1 MSQKIVIKANVK
13 REPQDTVPTVSYV
26 WNWRRIVSI
35 SMLVLMTS
43 AAVIYGLTSAVNA
56 EQGEHP
62 NEQEH
67 FLSFKNSVEND
78 DTLLSDNVENQLI
91 TEASIDPM
99 LVVQAQQNEDSNNS
113 NTVDDLNSNA
123 SGSSNDTAEIKSF
136 SQIDDEVSAEQTNV
150 VAESNIEFITDENTQ
165 SLAAVESGINQN
177 IIEDNADE
185 SNTAVNSLN
194 NSEVDEV
201 DTINLLPEIE
211 NDDGALTGTEGF
223 SPTAQVASVALGA
236 QIDTGK
242 ISRAVL
248 TRKVS
253 KREPTNVF
261 AADIRLSQFEEDL
274 SFFSEL
280 KNLQGQEI
288 KHVWSFEGNTMAE
301 IALNVTSSRYRTYST
316 KNIMDSQT
324 GHWRVDVVDEQGNL
338 IAQKEFRILA
348 D

>member
-13 REPQDTVPTVSYV
+13 RELQESVPMVSYE

-35 SMLVLMTS
+35 AMLVLMTS
-43 AAVIYGLTSAVNA
+43 AAVVYGLTTSASA

-62 NEQEH
+62 NEQEQ
-67 FLSFKNSVEND
+67 FLSFSSNAQNQASLEVTDVEPESSVNNTPNEPAEVMQARIEP
-78 DTLLSDNVENQLI
+78 LSAE
-91 TEASIDPM
+91 
-99 LVVQAQQNEDSNNS
+99 QNEAQLSISS
-113 NTVDDLNSNA
+113 NTSDDAELVNNPPVLLANNDSVTEQSESINTELNSNLD
-123 SGSSNDTAEIKSF
+123 NDVQEETTEA
-136 SQIDDEVSAEQTNV
+136 QN
-150 VAESNIEFITDENTQ
+150 VAELASQ
-165 SLAAVESGINQN
+165 SDLLLELES
-177 IIEDNADE
+177 
-185 SNTAVNSLN
+185 
-194 NSEVDEV
+194 
-201 DTINLLPEIE
+201 
-211 NDDGALTGTEGF
+211 DDGALSGTEGF

-261 AADIRLSQFEEDL
+261 AADIRLSQFDEGV
-274 SFFSEL
+274 SFFSEI
-280 KNLQGQEI
+280 KNLQGQQV
-288 KHVWSFEGNTMAE
+288 KHVWSFEGETMAE
-301 IALNVTSSRYRTYST
+301 ITLNVTSPRYRTYST
-316 KNIMDSQT
+316 KNIMDTQT

>member
-13 REPQDTVPTVSYV
+13 RELQESVPTVSYE

-35 SMLVLMTS
+35 AMLVLMTS
-43 AAVIYGLTSAVNA
+43 AAVVYGLTASVSA

-67 FLSFKNSVEND
+67 FLSFSNSAASQTSDEATGVEPKQLTNIPEESVEI
-78 DTLLSDNVENQLI
+78 TQMSIEPLLALQNENQKNI
-91 TEASIDPM
+91 S
-99 LVVQAQQNEDSNNS
+99 S
-113 NTVDDLNSNA
+113 NTPSEVDFVNNDTILLANNEIVTDQSESINTELNSNLD
-123 SGSSNDTAEIKSF
+123 NEVQQETAEA
-136 SQIDDEVSAEQTNV
+136 Q
-150 VAESNIEFITDENTQ
+150 NTTEPANQ
-165 SLAAVESGINQN
+165 S
-177 IIEDNADE
+177 
-185 SNTAVNSLN
+185 
-194 NSEVDEV
+194 
-201 DTINLLPEIE
+201 NLLLELE
-211 NDDGALTGTEGF
+211 NDDGALSGTEGF

-236 QIDTGK
+236 QIDTDK

-261 AADIRLSQFEEDL
+261 AADVRLSQFEDSL

-280 KNLQGQEI
+280 KGLQGQQVRHI
-288 KHVWSFEGNTMAE
+288 WTFEGSVMAE
-301 IALNVTSSRYRTYST
+301 ISLNVTSTRYRTYST
-316 KNIMDSQT
+316 KNIMDTQA

>member
-13 REPQDTVPTVSYV
+13 RELQESVPTVSYE

-35 SMLVLMTS
+35 AMLVLMTS
-43 AAVIYGLTSAVNA
+43 AAVVYGLTTSASA

-62 NEQEH
+62 NEQEQ
-67 FLSFKNSVEND
+67 FLSFSSNAQNQASVEVTD
-78 DTLLSDNVENQLI
+78 VEPQ
-91 TEASIDPM
+91 SS
-99 LVVQAQQNEDSNNS
+99 VNNS
-113 NTVDDLNSNA
+113 PNEP
-123 SGSSNDTAEIKSF
+123 AEVMQARI
-136 SQIDDEVSAEQTNV
+136 EPLSAEQNEVEQNISINAPAKADPVNTDTVLLANNDIV
-150 VAESNIEFITDENTQ
+150 IDQSESINTELNSDLDNDLQEETEEAQNVAEPANQTELLLD
-165 SLAAVESGINQN
+165 LES
-177 IIEDNADE
+177 
-185 SNTAVNSLN
+185 
-194 NSEVDEV
+194 
-201 DTINLLPEIE
+201 
-211 NDDGALTGTEGF
+211 DDGALSGTEGF

-261 AADIRLSQFEEDL
+261 AADIRLSQFDEGL
-274 SFFSEL
+274 SFFSEI
-280 KNLQGQEI
+280 KNLQGQQV
-288 KHVWSFEGNTMAE
+288 KHIWSFEGEIMAE
-301 IALNVTSSRYRTYST
+301 ITLDVTSPRYRTYST

-348 D
+348 E

>member
-13 REPQDTVPTVSYV
+13 RELQESVPTVSYE

-35 SMLVLMTS
+35 AMLVLMTS
-43 AAVIYGLTSAVNA
+43 AAVVYGLTTSASA

-62 NEQEH
+62 NEQEQ
-67 FLSFKNSVEND
+67 FLSFSSNAQNQ
-78 DTLLSDNVENQLI
+78 TNVEV
-91 TEASIDPM
+91 TDVESESSINNTPNEPAEVM
-99 LVVQAQQNEDSNNS
+99 QARIEPLSAEQNEAQLSISS
-113 NTVDDLNSNA
+113 NTSDEAELVNNPPVLLANNDSVTEQSESINTELNSNLD
-123 SGSSNDTAEIKSF
+123 NDVQEETAEA
-136 SQIDDEVSAEQTNV
+136 QN
-150 VAESNIEFITDENTQ
+150 VAEPASQ
-165 SLAAVESGINQN
+165 SDLLLELES
-177 IIEDNADE
+177 
-185 SNTAVNSLN
+185 
-194 NSEVDEV
+194 
-201 DTINLLPEIE
+201 
-211 NDDGALTGTEGF
+211 DDGALSGTEGF

-261 AADIRLSQFEEDL
+261 AADIRLSQFDEGV
-274 SFFSEL
+274 SFFSEI
-280 KNLQGQEI
+280 KNLQGQQV
-288 KHVWSFEGNTMAE
+288 KHVWSFEGETMAE
-301 IALNVTSSRYRTYST
+301 ITLNVTSPRYRTYST
-316 KNIMDSQT
+316 KNIMDTQT

>member
-13 REPQDTVPTVSYV
+13 RELQESVPTVSYE

-35 SMLVLMTS
+35 AMLVLMTS
-43 AAVIYGLTSAVNA
+43 AAVVYGLTTSASA

-62 NEQEH
+62 NEQEQ
-67 FLSFKNSVEND
+67 FLSFSNNAQNQ
-78 DTLLSDNVENQLI
+78 TNVEVTYVEPESSVNNTHNEPELVNNPPVLLANNDSV
-91 TEASIDPM
+91 TEQSESI
-99 LVVQAQQNEDSNNS
+99 
-113 NTVDDLNSNA
+113 NTELNSNLD
-123 SGSSNDTAEIKSF
+123 NDVQEETAEAQNVAKPA
-136 SQIDDEVSAEQTNV
+136 SQSDLLLEL
-150 VAESNIEFITDENTQ
+150 ES
-165 SLAAVESGINQN
+165 
-177 IIEDNADE
+177 
-185 SNTAVNSLN
+185 
-194 NSEVDEV
+194 
-201 DTINLLPEIE
+201 
-211 NDDGALTGTEGF
+211 DDGALSGTEGF

-261 AADIRLSQFEEDL
+261 AADIRLSQFDEGV
-274 SFFSEL
+274 SFFSEI
-280 KNLQGQEI
+280 KNLQGQQV
-288 KHVWSFEGNTMAE
+288 KHVWSFEGETMAE
-301 IALNVTSSRYRTYST
+301 ITLNVTSPRYRTYST
-316 KNIMDSQT
+316 KNIMDTQT

>member
-13 REPQDTVPTVSYV
+13 RELQESVPTVSYE

-35 SMLVLMTS
+35 AMLVLMTS
-43 AAVIYGLTSAVNA
+43 AAVVYGLTTSASA

-62 NEQEH
+62 NEQEQ
-67 FLSFKNSVEND
+67 FLSFSSNAQNQTSVEVTDVEPQSSVSNSPND
-78 DTLLSDNVENQLI
+78 PA
-91 TEASIDPM
+91 EAM
-99 LVVQAQQNEDSNNS
+99 QARIEP
-113 NTVDDLNSNA
+113 L
-123 SGSSNDTAEIKSF
+123 
-136 SQIDDEVSAEQTNV
+136 SAEQNEVEQNISINAPAKADPVNTDAVLLANNDIV
-150 VAESNIEFITDENTQ
+150 IDQSESINTELNSGLDNDLQEETEEAQNVAEPANQTELLLD
-165 SLAAVESGINQN
+165 LES
-177 IIEDNADE
+177 
-185 SNTAVNSLN
+185 
-194 NSEVDEV
+194 
-201 DTINLLPEIE
+201 
-211 NDDGALTGTEGF
+211 DDGALSGTEGF

-261 AADIRLSQFEEDL
+261 AADIRLSQFDEGV
-274 SFFSEL
+274 SFFSEI
-280 KNLQGQEI
+280 KNLQGQQV
-288 KHVWSFEGNTMAE
+288 KHVWSFEGETMAE
-301 IALNVTSSRYRTYST
+301 ITLNVTSPRYRTYST
-316 KNIMDSQT
+316 KNIMDTQT

>member
-13 REPQDTVPTVSYV
+13 RELQESVPTVSYE

-35 SMLVLMTS
+35 AMLVLMTS
-43 AAVIYGLTSAVNA
+43 AAVVYGLTTSASA

-62 NEQEH
+62 NEQEQ
-67 FLSFKNSVEND
+67 FLSFSNNAQNQ
-78 DTLLSDNVENQLI
+78 TNVEVTDVEPESSVNN
-91 TEASIDPM
+91 THNEPAEVM
-99 LVVQAQQNEDSNNS
+99 QARIEPLPAEQNEAQLSISS
-113 NTVDDLNSNA
+113 NTSDEAELVNNPPVLLANNDSVTEQSESINTELNSNLD
-123 SGSSNDTAEIKSF
+123 NDVQEETAEA
-136 SQIDDEVSAEQTNV
+136 QN
-150 VAESNIEFITDENTQ
+150 VAEPASQ
-165 SLAAVESGINQN
+165 SDLLLELES
-177 IIEDNADE
+177 
-185 SNTAVNSLN
+185 
-194 NSEVDEV
+194 
-201 DTINLLPEIE
+201 
-211 NDDGALTGTEGF
+211 DDGALSGTEGF

-261 AADIRLSQFEEDL
+261 AADIRLSQFDEGV
-274 SFFSEL
+274 SFFSEI
-280 KNLQGQEI
+280 KNLQGQQV
-288 KHVWSFEGNTMAE
+288 KHVWSFEGETMAE
-301 IALNVTSSRYRTYST
+301 ITLNVTSPRYRTYST
-316 KNIMDSQT
+316 KNIMDTQT

>member
-13 REPQDTVPTVSYV
+13 RELQESVPTVSYE

-35 SMLVLMTS
+35 AMLVLMTS
-43 AAVIYGLTSAVNA
+43 AAVVYGLTTSASA

-62 NEQEH
+62 NEQEQ
-67 FLSFKNSVEND
+67 FLSFSSNAQNQA
-78 DTLLSDNVENQLI
+78 NVEV
-91 TEASIDPM
+91 TDVESESSINNTPNESAEVM
-99 LVVQAQQNEDSNNS
+99 QARIEPLSAEQNEAQLSISS
-113 NTVDDLNSNA
+113 NTSDDADLVNNPSVLLANNDIDTEQSESINTELNSNLD
-123 SGSSNDTAEIKSF
+123 NDVQEETAEA
-136 SQIDDEVSAEQTNV
+136 QN
-150 VAESNIEFITDENTQ
+150 VAEPASQ
-165 SLAAVESGINQN
+165 SDLLLELES
-177 IIEDNADE
+177 
-185 SNTAVNSLN
+185 
-194 NSEVDEV
+194 
-201 DTINLLPEIE
+201 
-211 NDDGALTGTEGF
+211 DDGALSGTEGF

-261 AADIRLSQFEEDL
+261 AADIRLSQFDEGV
-274 SFFSEL
+274 SFFSEI
-280 KNLQGQEI
+280 KNLQGQQV
-288 KHVWSFEGNTMAE
+288 KHVWSFEGETMAE
-301 IALNVTSSRYRTYST
+301 ITLNVTSPRYRTYST
-316 KNIMDSQT
+316 KNIMDTQT

>member
-13 REPQDTVPTVSYV
+13 REPQESVPTVSYE

-35 SMLVLMTS
+35 AMLVLMTS
-43 AAVIYGLTSAVNA
+43 AAVVYGLTTSASA

-62 NEQEH
+62 NEQEQ
-67 FLSFKNSVEND
+67 FLSFSSNAQNQTSVEVTDVELESSVNN
-78 DTLLSDNVENQLI
+78 TPNEPAEVMQARIEPLSAE
-91 TEASIDPM
+91 
-99 LVVQAQQNEDSNNS
+99 QNEAQLSISS
-113 NTVDDLNSNA
+113 NTSDDAELVNTDTVLLANNDIVIDQSESINTELNSNLD
-123 SGSSNDTAEIKSF
+123 NDVQEETAEA
-136 SQIDDEVSAEQTNV
+136 QN
-150 VAESNIEFITDENTQ
+150 VAEPASQ
-165 SLAAVESGINQN
+165 SDLLLDLES
-177 IIEDNADE
+177 
-185 SNTAVNSLN
+185 
-194 NSEVDEV
+194 
-201 DTINLLPEIE
+201 
-211 NDDGALTGTEGF
+211 DDGALSGTEGF

-261 AADIRLSQFEEDL
+261 AADIRLSQFDEGV
-274 SFFSEL
+274 SFFSEI
-280 KNLQGQEI
+280 KNLQGQQV
-288 KHVWSFEGNTMAE
+288 KHVWSFEGETMAE
-301 IALNVTSSRYRTYST
+301 ITLNVTSPRYRTYST
-316 KNIMDSQT
+316 KNIMDTQT

>member
-13 REPQDTVPTVSYV
+13 RELQESVPTVSYE

-35 SMLVLMTS
+35 AMLVLMTS
-43 AAVIYGLTSAVNA
+43 AAVVYGLTTSASA

-62 NEQEH
+62 NEQEQ
-67 FLSFKNSVEND
+67 FLSFSSNAQNQTNLEVTDVEPESSVNNTPNEPAEVMQARIEP
-78 DTLLSDNVENQLI
+78 LSAE
-91 TEASIDPM
+91 
-99 LVVQAQQNEDSNNS
+99 QNEAQLSISS
-113 NTVDDLNSNA
+113 NTSDEAELVNNPPVLLANNDSVTEQSESINTELNSNLD
-123 SGSSNDTAEIKSF
+123 NDVQEETAEA
-136 SQIDDEVSAEQTNV
+136 QN
-150 VAESNIEFITDENTQ
+150 VAEPASQ
-165 SLAAVESGINQN
+165 SDLLLELES
-177 IIEDNADE
+177 
-185 SNTAVNSLN
+185 
-194 NSEVDEV
+194 
-201 DTINLLPEIE
+201 
-211 NDDGALTGTEGF
+211 DDGALSGTEGF

-261 AADIRLSQFEEDL
+261 AADIRLSQFDEGV
-274 SFFSEL
+274 SFFSEI
-280 KNLQGQEI
+280 KNLQGQQV
-288 KHVWSFEGNTMAE
+288 KHVWSFEGETMAE
-301 IALNVTSSRYRTYST
+301 ITLNVTSPRYRTYST
-316 KNIMDSQT
+316 KNIMDTQT

>member
-13 REPQDTVPTVSYV
+13 RELQESVPTVSYE

-35 SMLVLMTS
+35 AMLVLMTS
-43 AAVIYGLTSAVNA
+43 AAVVYGLTTSASA

-62 NEQEH
+62 NEQEQ
-67 FLSFKNSVEND
+67 FLSFSSNAQNQA
-78 DTLLSDNVENQLI
+78 NVEV
-91 TEASIDPM
+91 TDVESESSINNTPNESAEVM
-99 LVVQAQQNEDSNNS
+99 QARIEP
-113 NTVDDLNSNA
+113 L
-123 SGSSNDTAEIKSF
+123 
-136 SQIDDEVSAEQTNV
+136 SAEQNEAQLSISSNTSDEAELVNNPPV
-150 VAESNIEFITDENTQ
+150 LLANNDSVTEQSESINTELNPNLDNDVQEETAEAQNVAELASQ
-165 SLAAVESGINQN
+165 SDLLLELES
-177 IIEDNADE
+177 
-185 SNTAVNSLN
+185 
-194 NSEVDEV
+194 
-201 DTINLLPEIE
+201 
-211 NDDGALTGTEGF
+211 DDGALSGTEGF

-261 AADIRLSQFEEDL
+261 AADIRLSQFDEGV
-274 SFFSEL
+274 SFFSEI
-280 KNLQGQEI
+280 KNLQGQQV
-288 KHVWSFEGNTMAE
+288 KHVWSFEGETMAE
-301 IALNVTSSRYRTYST
+301 ITLNVTSPRYRTYST
-316 KNIMDSQT
+316 KNIMDTQT

>member
-13 REPQDTVPTVSYV
+13 RELQESVPTVSYE

-35 SMLVLMTS
+35 AMLVLMTS
-43 AAVIYGLTSAVNA
+43 AAVVYGLTTSASA

-62 NEQEH
+62 NEQEQ
-67 FLSFKNSVEND
+67 FLSFSSNAQNQA
-78 DTLLSDNVENQLI
+78 NVEV
-91 TEASIDPM
+91 TDVESESSINNTPNESAEVM
-99 LVVQAQQNEDSNNS
+99 QARIEPLSAEQNEAQLSISS
-113 NTVDDLNSNA
+113 NTSDEAELVNNPPVLLANNDSVTEQSESINTELNSNLD
-123 SGSSNDTAEIKSF
+123 NDVQEETAEA
-136 SQIDDEVSAEQTNV
+136 QN
-150 VAESNIEFITDENTQ
+150 VAEPASQ
-165 SLAAVESGINQN
+165 SDLLLELES
-177 IIEDNADE
+177 
-185 SNTAVNSLN
+185 
-194 NSEVDEV
+194 
-201 DTINLLPEIE
+201 
-211 NDDGALTGTEGF
+211 DDGALSGTEGF

-261 AADIRLSQFEEDL
+261 AADIRLSQFDEGV
-274 SFFSEL
+274 SFFSEI
-280 KNLQGQEI
+280 KNLQGQQV
-288 KHVWSFEGNTMAE
+288 KHVWSFEGETMAE
-301 IALNVTSSRYRTYST
+301 ITLNVTSPRYRTYST
-316 KNIMDSQT
+316 KNIMDTQT

>member
-13 REPQDTVPTVSYV
+13 RELQESVPTVSYE

-35 SMLVLMTS
+35 AMLVLMTS
-43 AAVIYGLTSAVNA
+43 AAVVYGLTTSASA

-62 NEQEH
+62 NEQEQ
-67 FLSFKNSVEND
+67 FLSFSSNAQNQTNLEVTDVESESSVNNTPNEPAEVMQARIEP
-78 DTLLSDNVENQLI
+78 LSAE
-91 TEASIDPM
+91 
-99 LVVQAQQNEDSNNS
+99 QNEAQLSISS
-113 NTVDDLNSNA
+113 NTSDDAELVNNPPVLLANNDSVTEQSESINTELNSNLD
-123 SGSSNDTAEIKSF
+123 NDVQEETAEA
-136 SQIDDEVSAEQTNV
+136 QN
-150 VAESNIEFITDENTQ
+150 VAEPASQ
-165 SLAAVESGINQN
+165 SDLLLELES
-177 IIEDNADE
+177 
-185 SNTAVNSLN
+185 
-194 NSEVDEV
+194 
-201 DTINLLPEIE
+201 
-211 NDDGALTGTEGF
+211 DDGALSGTEGF

-261 AADIRLSQFEEDL
+261 AADIRLSQFDEGV
-274 SFFSEL
+274 SFFSEI
-280 KNLQGQEI
+280 KNLQGQQV
-288 KHVWSFEGNTMAE
+288 KHVWSFEGETMAE
-301 IALNVTSSRYRTYST
+301 ITLNVTSPRYRTYST
-316 KNIMDSQT
+316 KNIMDTQT

>member
-13 REPQDTVPTVSYV
+13 RELQESVPTVSYE

-35 SMLVLMTS
+35 AMLVLMTS
-43 AAVIYGLTSAVNA
+43 AAVVYGLTTSASA

-62 NEQEH
+62 NEQEQ
-67 FLSFKNSVEND
+67 FLSFSSNAQNQTSVEVTDVEPQSSVNN
-78 DTLLSDNVENQLI
+78 TPNEPAEITQPSIEPLLF
-91 TEASIDPM
+91 A
-99 LVVQAQQNEDSNNS
+99 QNEVEQSISINAPDKADLVNTDTVLLANNDIVIDQS
-113 NTVDDLNSNA
+113 ESINTELNSNLD
-123 SGSSNDTAEIKSF
+123 NDVQEETAEA
-136 SQIDDEVSAEQTNV
+136 QN
-150 VAESNIEFITDENTQ
+150 VAEPASQ
-165 SLAAVESGINQN
+165 SDLLLELES
-177 IIEDNADE
+177 
-185 SNTAVNSLN
+185 
-194 NSEVDEV
+194 
-201 DTINLLPEIE
+201 
-211 NDDGALTGTEGF
+211 DDGALSGTEGF

-261 AADIRLSQFEEDL
+261 AADIRLSQFDEGL
-274 SFFSEL
+274 SFFSEI
-280 KNLQGQEI
+280 KNLQGQQV
-288 KHVWSFEGNTMAE
+288 KHVWSFEGETMAE
-301 IALNVTSSRYRTYST
+301 ITLNVTSPRYRTYST
-316 KNIMDSQT
+316 KNIMDTQT

>member
-13 REPQDTVPTVSYV
+13 RELQESVPTVSYE

-35 SMLVLMTS
+35 AMLVLMTS
-43 AAVIYGLTSAVNA
+43 AAVVYGLTTSASA

-62 NEQEH
+62 NEQEQ
-67 FLSFKNSVEND
+67 FLNFSNNAQNQASVEVTD
-78 DTLLSDNVENQLI
+78 VEL
-91 TEASIDPM
+91 ESS
-99 LVVQAQQNEDSNNS
+99 VNNS
-113 NTVDDLNSNA
+113 PNEP
-123 SGSSNDTAEIKSF
+123 AEVMQARI
-136 SQIDDEVSAEQTNV
+136 EPLSAEQNEVEQNISINAPAKADPVNTDTVLLANNDIV
-150 VAESNIEFITDENTQ
+150 IDQSESINTELNSHFDNDLQEETEEAQNVAEPANQTELLLD
-165 SLAAVESGINQN
+165 LES
-177 IIEDNADE
+177 
-185 SNTAVNSLN
+185 
-194 NSEVDEV
+194 
-201 DTINLLPEIE
+201 
-211 NDDGALTGTEGF
+211 DDGALSGTEGF

-261 AADIRLSQFEEDL
+261 AADIRLSQFDEGL
-274 SFFSEL
+274 SFFSEI
-280 KNLQGQEI
+280 KNLQGQQV
-288 KHVWSFEGNTMAE
+288 KHIWSFEGEIMAE
-301 IALNVTSSRYRTYST
+301 ITLDVTSPRYRTYST

-348 D
+348 E

>member
-13 REPQDTVPTVSYV
+13 RELQESVPTVSYE

-35 SMLVLMTS
+35 AMLVLMTS
-43 AAVIYGLTSAVNA
+43 AAVVYGLTASVSA

-67 FLSFKNSVEND
+67 FLRFSNSATSQTSDEATGVESKQLTNIPEEI
-78 DTLLSDNVENQLI
+78 TQVSIEPLLALQNENQKNI
-91 TEASIDPM
+91 S
-99 LVVQAQQNEDSNNS
+99 S
-113 NTVDDLNSNA
+113 NTPSEVDFVNNDTILLVNNEIVTDQSESINTELNSNLD
-123 SGSSNDTAEIKSF
+123 NEVQQETAGA
-136 SQIDDEVSAEQTNV
+136 Q
-150 VAESNIEFITDENTQ
+150 NTTEPANQ
-165 SLAAVESGINQN
+165 S
-177 IIEDNADE
+177 
-185 SNTAVNSLN
+185 
-194 NSEVDEV
+194 
-201 DTINLLPEIE
+201 NLLLELE
-211 NDDGALTGTEGF
+211 KDDGALSGTEGF

-236 QIDTGK
+236 QIDTDK

-261 AADIRLSQFEEDL
+261 AADIRLSQFEDSL

-280 KNLQGQEI
+280 KGLQGQQV
-288 KHVWSFEGNTMAE
+288 KHVWTFEGSVMAE
-301 IALNVTSSRYRTYST
+301 ISLNVTSTRYRTYST
-316 KNIMDSQT
+316 KNIMDAQA

>member
-13 REPQDTVPTVSYV
+13 RELQQSVPTVSYE

-35 SMLVLMTS
+35 AMLVLMTS
-43 AAVIYGLTSAVNA
+43 AAVVYGLTTSASA

-62 NEQEH
+62 NEQEQ
-67 FLSFKNSVEND
+67 FLSFSSNAQNQASVEVTDVELESSVNN
-78 DTLLSDNVENQLI
+78 TPNESAEVMQARIEPLSAE
-91 TEASIDPM
+91 
-99 LVVQAQQNEDSNNS
+99 QNEAQLSISS
-113 NTVDDLNSNA
+113 NTSDEAELVNNPPVLLANNDSVTEQSESINTELNSNLD
-123 SGSSNDTAEIKSF
+123 NDVQEETAEA
-136 SQIDDEVSAEQTNV
+136 QN
-150 VAESNIEFITDENTQ
+150 VAELASQ
-165 SLAAVESGINQN
+165 SDLLLELES
-177 IIEDNADE
+177 
-185 SNTAVNSLN
+185 
-194 NSEVDEV
+194 
-201 DTINLLPEIE
+201 
-211 NDDGALTGTEGF
+211 DDGALSGTEGF

-261 AADIRLSQFEEDL
+261 AADIRLSQFDEGV
-274 SFFSEL
+274 SFFSEI
-280 KNLQGQEI
+280 KNLQGQQV
-288 KHVWSFEGNTMAE
+288 KHVWSFEGETMAE
-301 IALNVTSSRYRTYST
+301 ITLNVTSPRYRTYST
-316 KNIMDSQT
+316 KNIMDTQT

>member
-13 REPQDTVPTVSYV
+13 RELQESVPTVSYE

-35 SMLVLMTS
+35 AMLVLMTS
-43 AAVIYGLTSAVNA
+43 AAVVYGLTTSASA

-62 NEQEH
+62 NEQEQ
-67 FLSFKNSVEND
+67 FLSFSSNAQNQ
-78 DTLLSDNVENQLI
+78 TNVEV
-91 TEASIDPM
+91 TDVESESSINNTPNEPAEVM
-99 LVVQAQQNEDSNNS
+99 QSRIELLPAEQNEAQLSISS
-113 NTVDDLNSNA
+113 NTSDDAELVNNPPVLLANNDSVTEQSESINTELNSNLD
-123 SGSSNDTAEIKSF
+123 NDVQEETAEA
-136 SQIDDEVSAEQTNV
+136 QN
-150 VAESNIEFITDENTQ
+150 VAELASQ
-165 SLAAVESGINQN
+165 SDLLLELES
-177 IIEDNADE
+177 
-185 SNTAVNSLN
+185 
-194 NSEVDEV
+194 
-201 DTINLLPEIE
+201 
-211 NDDGALTGTEGF
+211 DDGALSGTEGF

-261 AADIRLSQFEEDL
+261 AADIRLSQFDEGV
-274 SFFSEL
+274 SFFSEI
-280 KNLQGQEI
+280 KNLQGQQV
-288 KHVWSFEGNTMAE
+288 KHVWSFEGETMAE
-301 IALNVTSSRYRTYST
+301 ITLNVTSPRYRTYST
-316 KNIMDSQT
+316 KNIMDTQT

>member
-13 REPQDTVPTVSYV
+13 RELQESVPTVSYE

-35 SMLVLMTS
+35 AMLVLMTS
-43 AAVIYGLTSAVNA
+43 AAVVYGLTMSASA

-62 NEQEH
+62 NEQEQ
-67 FLSFKNSVEND
+67 FLSFSSNAQNQTNLEVTDVEPESSVNNTPNEPAEVMQARIEP
-78 DTLLSDNVENQLI
+78 LSAE
-91 TEASIDPM
+91 
-99 LVVQAQQNEDSNNS
+99 QNEAQLSISS
-113 NTVDDLNSNA
+113 NTSDEAELVNNPPVLLANNDSVTEQSESINTELNSNLD
-123 SGSSNDTAEIKSF
+123 NDVQEETAEA
-136 SQIDDEVSAEQTNV
+136 QN
-150 VAESNIEFITDENTQ
+150 VAEPASQ
-165 SLAAVESGINQN
+165 SDLLLELES
-177 IIEDNADE
+177 
-185 SNTAVNSLN
+185 
-194 NSEVDEV
+194 
-201 DTINLLPEIE
+201 
-211 NDDGALTGTEGF
+211 DDGALSGTEGF

-261 AADIRLSQFEEDL
+261 AADIRLSQFDEGV
-274 SFFSEL
+274 SFFSEI
-280 KNLQGQEI
+280 KNLQGQQV
-288 KHVWSFEGNTMAE
+288 KHVWSFEGETMAE
-301 IALNVTSSRYRTYST
+301 ITLNVTSPRYRTYST
-316 KNIMDSQT
+316 KNIMDTQT

>member
-13 REPQDTVPTVSYV
+13 RELQESVPTVSYE

-35 SMLVLMTS
+35 AMLVLMTS
-43 AAVIYGLTSAVNA
+43 AAVVYGLTTSASA

-62 NEQEH
+62 NEQEQ
-67 FLSFKNSVEND
+67 FLSFSSNAQNQ
-78 DTLLSDNVENQLI
+78 TNVEV
-91 TEASIDPM
+91 TDVESESSINNTPNEPAEVM
-99 LVVQAQQNEDSNNS
+99 QARIEPLSAEQNEAQLSISS
-113 NTVDDLNSNA
+113 NTSDDAELVNNPPVLLANNDSVTEQSESINTELNSNLD
-123 SGSSNDTAEIKSF
+123 NDVQEETAEA
-136 SQIDDEVSAEQTNV
+136 QN
-150 VAESNIEFITDENTQ
+150 VAEPASQ
-165 SLAAVESGINQN
+165 SDLLLELES
-177 IIEDNADE
+177 
-185 SNTAVNSLN
+185 
-194 NSEVDEV
+194 
-201 DTINLLPEIE
+201 
-211 NDDGALTGTEGF
+211 DDGALSGTEGF

-261 AADIRLSQFEEDL
+261 AADIRLSQFDEGL
-274 SFFSEL
+274 SFFSEI
-280 KNLQGQEI
+280 KNLQGQQV
-288 KHVWSFEGNTMAE
+288 KHVWSFEGETMAE
-301 IALNVTSSRYRTYST
+301 ITLNVTSPRYRTYST
-316 KNIMDSQT
+316 KNIMDTQT